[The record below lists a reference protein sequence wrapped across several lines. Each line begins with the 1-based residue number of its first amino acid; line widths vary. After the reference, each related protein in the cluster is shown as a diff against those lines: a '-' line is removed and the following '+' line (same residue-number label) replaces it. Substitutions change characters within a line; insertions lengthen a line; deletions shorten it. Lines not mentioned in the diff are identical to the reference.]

1 MEELNTSSH
10 SEMNTLYETIQNV
23 TISTYFWYLFEKLFQ
38 DKVVRGTN
46 YQRLARIN
54 NTSPGLKL

>member
-10 SEMNTLYETIQNV
+10 FEINTLYETIQYV

-54 NTSPGLKL
+54 NTAPG